1 MTAPHV
7 ERSFHQLLTDIGHGR
22 VSRRGVMARGAAL
35 GLSAPVL
42 TALASRVPAALAQD
56 STPAAPGRP
65 GGILKIGL
73 QADPTAL
80 DPQKQSLTAIWRV
93 VEHIYE
99 GLTGVRPD
107 LSIEPLLAESW
118 EISDDGLVYTFTLR
132 EGILFHDGTP
142 LTAADVKFT
151 FERLVDPETA
161 SPSAADLA
169 SMASVEAP
177 DDRTVVVTLSQPD
190 ASFLS
195 TLTNPSVGIQSEA
208 FVTANGGDVSQVAMG
223 TGPFVFNE
231 YVPNT
236 RVILDK
242 NPSYWQEGLPYV
254 DGLEMIIAPD
264 DTSRT
269 SAVVTGTVDL
279 IEYAPLRDIEILEQ
293 DPSLKLAGDANTN
306 IRFIGIN
313 LEHEPL
319 NILEVRQA
327 IAAVI
332 DREAVLGPAV
342 FGHGTPTTVLFPPGF
357 WATLDVEIPAPD
369 IERARQLLADAGY
382 PDGFST
388 TITSWSQYSF
398 LSAPAVV
405 IQEQL
410 AQIGIQ
416 AELNLVEN
424 ATMIEQVHAPGNRT
438 FDLAVT
444 GTSGYID
451 PMGIMQDFASDSSTN
466 LASYSNERVD
476 ELIAAGIA
484 STDPDERAEIYRE
497 MQEILLEDLPWIN
510 LFIANQYEA
519 MKTDVM
525 GYVHIPTGSGVSYK
539 VTWLD
544 R

>member
-1 MTAPHV
+1 MTTPPL
-7 ERSFHQLLTDIGHGR
+7 ERSLHQLLTDIGHGR
-22 VSRRGVMARGAAL
+22 ISRRGVMARGAAL

-42 TALASRVPAALAQD
+42 AALAARVPAVAAQEA
-56 STPAAPGRP
+56 TPDPEVKT
-65 GGILKIGL
+65 GGILKVGL

-80 DPQKQSLTAIWRV
+80 DPQTQSLTAIWRV
-93 VEHIYE
+93 VEHIYQ

-118 EISDDGLVYTFTLR
+118 EISEDGLTYTFALR
-132 EGILFHDGTP
+132 QGVTFHDGTP
-142 LTAADVKFT
+142 LTAGDVKFT
-151 FERLVDPETA
+151 LERLVDPATA
-161 SPSAADLA
+161 SPSAGDLA
-169 SMASVEAP
+169 TMESVEAP
-177 DDRTVVVTLSQPD
+177 DDQTVVVTLTQPD
-190 ASFLS
+190 AAFLAILS
-195 TLTNPSVGIQSEA
+195 QSSVGIMSEA
-208 FVTANGGDVSQVAMG
+208 FVTANNGDVSQTAMG
-223 TGPFVFNE
+223 TGPFMFNE

-236 RVILDK
+236 RVVLDK
-242 NPSYWQEGLPYV
+242 NPNYWEAGLPYL

-293 DPSLKLAGDANTN
+293 DTALKLAGDANTN

-313 LEHEPL
+313 FEREPL

-342 FGHGTPTTVLFPPGF
+342 FGHGTPTTTLFPPGY
-357 WATLDVEIPAPD
+357 WATLDAEIPAPD
-369 IERARQLLADAGY
+369 PERARQLLADAGY
-382 PDGFST
+382 PDGFDT

-410 AQIGIQ
+410 ATIGIR

-424 ATMIEQVHAPGNRT
+424 ATMIERVHAPTNRDY
-438 FDLAVT
+438 DLAVT
-444 GTSGYID
+444 GQSGYID
-451 PMGIMQDFASDSSTN
+451 PNYLIQDFATGVSGN

-484 STDPDERAEIYRE
+484 STDQAERAEIY
-497 MQEILLEDLPWIN
+497 QEIQQILLEDLPWIN

-525 GYVHIPTGSGVSYK
+525 GYVHIPTGTGISYK

>member
-1 MTAPHV
+1 
-7 ERSFHQLLTDIGHGR
+7 
-22 VSRRGVMARGAAL
+22 
-35 GLSAPVL
+35 
-42 TALASRVPAALAQD
+42 
-56 STPAAPGRP
+56 
-65 GGILKIGL
+65 
-73 QADPTAL
+73 
-80 DPQKQSLTAIWRV
+80 
-93 VEHIYE
+93 
-99 GLTGVRPD
+99 
-107 LSIEPLLAESW
+107 
-118 EISDDGLVYTFTLR
+118 
-132 EGILFHDGTP
+132 
-142 LTAADVKFT
+142 
-151 FERLVDPETA
+151 
-161 SPSAADLA
+161 
-169 SMASVEAP
+169 
-177 DDRTVVVTLSQPD
+177 VVVTLTQPD
-190 ASFLS
+190 AAFLAILS
-195 TLTNPSVGIQSEA
+195 QSSVGIMSEA
-208 FVTANGGDVSQVAMG
+208 FVTANNGDVSQTAMG
-223 TGPFVFNE
+223 TGPFMFNE

-236 RVILDK
+236 RVVLDK
-242 NPSYWQEGLPYV
+242 NPNYWEAGLPYL

-293 DPSLKLAGDANTN
+293 DTALKLAGDANTN

-313 LEHEPL
+313 FEREPL

-332 DREAVLGPAV
+332 DR
-342 FGHGTPTTVLFPPGF
+342 
-357 WATLDVEIPAPD
+357 
-369 IERARQLLADAGY
+369 DAGY
-382 PDGFST
+382 PDGFDT

-410 AQIGIQ
+410 ATIGIR

-424 ATMIEQVHAPGNRT
+424 ATMIERVHAPTNRDY
-438 FDLAVT
+438 DLAVT
-444 GTSGYID
+444 GQSGYID
-451 PMGIMQDFASDSSTN
+451 PNYLIQDFATGVSGN

-484 STDPDERAEIYRE
+484 STDQAERAEIY
-497 MQEILLEDLPWIN
+497 QEIQQILLEDLPWIN

-525 GYVHIPTGSGVSYK
+525 GYVHIPTGTGISYK

>member
-1 MTAPHV
+1 MSAPEI
-7 ERSFHQLLTDIGHGR
+7 ERSFHKLLTDIGHGR
-22 VSRRGVMARGAAL
+22 VSRRGVMARGMAL
-35 GLSAPVL
+35 GLSAPVVS
-42 TALASRVPAALAQD
+42 ALAARVAAQEA
-56 STPAAPGRP
+56 TPAAEVKP
-65 GGILKIGL
+65 GGILKVGL

-93 VEHIYE
+93 VEHIYQ
-99 GLTGVRPD
+99 GLTRVRPD
-107 LSIEPLLAESW
+107 LSIEPALAESW
-118 EISDDGLVYTFTLR
+118 EISDDALTYTFTLR
-132 EGILFHDGTP
+132 PGVMFHDGTP
-142 LTAADVKFT
+142 LKASDVKFT
-151 FERLVDPETA
+151 FERLVDPATA

-169 SMASVEAP
+169 TMESVEAP
-177 DDRTVVVTLSQPD
+177 DDSTVVVTLKQPD
-190 ASFLS
+190 ASFLA
-195 TLTNPSVGIQSEA
+195 TLTFSSVGLMSEA
-208 FVTANGGDVSQVAMG
+208 FVNANNGDVSQVAMG
-223 TGPFVFNE
+223 TGPFKFVE

-236 RVILDK
+236 RVVLEK
-242 NPSYWQEGLPYV
+242 NPDYWESGQPYV
-254 DGLEMIIAPD
+254 DGIEMIIAPD
-264 DTSRT
+264 DTART

-293 DPSLKLAGDANTN
+293 DPSIKLAGDANTN

-313 LEHEPL
+313 TAKEPF

-327 IAAVI
+327 IAAAI

-342 FGHGTPTTVLFPPGF
+342 FGHGTPTAVLFPPGY
-357 WATLDVEIPAPD
+357 WATLDVPTPAPD
-369 IERARQLLADAGY
+369 IEGAKQLLADAGY

-424 ATMIEQVHAPGNRT
+424 ATMIEQVHAPTRDY
-438 FDLAVT
+438 DLAVT

-451 PMGIMQDFASDSSTN
+451 PAQIFQDFGTGEASN
-466 LASYSNERVD
+466 LANYSNERVD

-484 STDPDERAEIYRE
+484 STDQAERTEIYAE
-497 MQEILLEDLPWIN
+497 LQQILLDDLPWIN

-519 MKTDVM
+519 MKTDVE
-525 GYVHIPTGSGVSYK
+525 GYVHIPTGSGISYK
-539 VTWLD
+539 QVWLN

>member
-1 MTAPHV
+1 MTTPPI
-7 ERSFHQLLTDIGHGR
+7 ERSLHQLLTDIGHGR
-22 VSRRGVMARGAAL
+22 ISRRGVMARGAAL

-42 TALASRVPAALAQD
+42 AALAARVPAVAAQEA
-56 STPAAPGRP
+56 TPAAEVKM
-65 GGILKIGL
+65 GGILKVGL

-80 DPQKQSLTAIWRV
+80 DPQTQSLTAIWRV
-93 VEHIYE
+93 VEHIYQ
-99 GLTGVRPD
+99 GLTGIRPD

-118 EISDDGLVYTFTLR
+118 EISEDGRTYTFTLR
-132 EGILFHDGTP
+132 EGITFHDGSP
-142 LTAADVKFT
+142 LTAGDVKFT
-151 FERLVDPETA
+151 YERLVDPATA

-169 SMASVEAP
+169 TMESVEAP
-177 DDRTVVVTLSQPD
+177 DDQTVVVTLTQPD
-190 ASFLS
+190 ASFLA
-195 TLTNPSVGIQSEA
+195 TIAGVTVGIMSEA
-208 FVTANGGDVSQVAMG
+208 FVTANNGDVSQTAMG
-223 TGPFVFNE
+223 TGPFMFNE

-236 RVILDK
+236 RIVLDK
-242 NPSYWQEGLPYV
+242 NPNYWEEGLPYV

-279 IEYAPLRDIEILEQ
+279 IEYAPLRDVEILEQ
-293 DPSLKLAGDANTN
+293 DASLKLAGDANTN

-313 LEHEPL
+313 MAKEPFD
-319 NILEVRQA
+319 ILEVRQA

-342 FGHGTPTTVLFPPGF
+342 FGHGTPTTVLFPPGY
-357 WATLDVEIPAPD
+357 WATLDAEVPGPD
-369 IERARQLLADAGY
+369 PERAKQLLADAGY
-382 PDGFST
+382 PDGFET

-410 AQIGIQ
+410 ATIGIN

-424 ATMIEQVHAPGNRT
+424 ATMIEQVHAPTRT
-438 FDLAVT
+438 YDLAVT
-444 GTSGYID
+444 GTSGYVD
-451 PMGIMQDFASDSSTN
+451 PHGIFQDFATGASGN
-466 LASYSNERVD
+466 LANYSNERVD

-484 STDPDERAEIYRE
+484 STDEAERIEIYRE
-497 MQEILLEDLPWIN
+497 LQQILLDDLPWIN